1 MLARHLRFA
10 GKASRRLARSIFHAL
25 LRYGPKLERQQL
37 LLGRFVDIATELFA
51 ITAACLRAEQ
61 FLRSDA
67 AETDKSELAALAD
80 YFCRSS
86 RVRIEEQFHEIKRNA
101 DQAGYKLAQKVLEG
115 KHAALE
121 SGMVSRTR

>member
-1 MLARHLRFA
+1 LAGHLRFA

-61 FLRSDA
+61 LLRPDA
-67 AETDKSELAALAD
+67 GAMDKSELAALAD
-80 YFCRSS
+80 YFCRTS

-101 DQAGYKLAQKVLEG
+101 DHAGYKVAQKVLEG
-115 KHAALE
+115 RHAGLE
-121 SGMVSRTR
+121 TGIVSRTR